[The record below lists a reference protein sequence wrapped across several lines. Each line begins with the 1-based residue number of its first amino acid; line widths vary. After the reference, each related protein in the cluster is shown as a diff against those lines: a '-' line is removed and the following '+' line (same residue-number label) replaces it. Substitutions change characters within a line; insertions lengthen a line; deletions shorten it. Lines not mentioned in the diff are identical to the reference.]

1 MSRLLLMVQPALLNL
16 QTATIGLTP
25 LIYAIQ
31 GGHMHIVEF
40 LIEHNCDV
48 NLGRLDNG
56 VTPIFTAAV
65 FTVEADEGRG
75 MAMLETLLRAGANAN
90 HVTFGE
96 LKEKLTPLLYLATT
110 NVEGCKLLGCFGAE
124 LDCTDSEGQTVAQY
138 AESTKQADVLA
149 WIEACKSFNQL
160 QIAVHAGRGDTLG
173 FLLAQDGVDVNKPKA
188 YLGDTPLIIACSIG
202 NLSIVK
208 ILLAP
213 GWTQDR
219 LMVGKGGLAV
229 DLNMVDK
236 DGNTALIVA
245 VLKGH
250 TAVVAALLDAKE
262 QNEHIINAINVS
274 VQDNKGYTA
283 HHYAT
288 TLHPNTFTPETL
300 ARLLPLPIVGG
311 SPMAT
316 LALDIPIQTVW

>member
-56 VTPIFTAAV
+56 VTPLFTAAV

-124 LDCTDSEGQTVAQY
+124 LDCTDSEGQTVAHY
-138 AESTKQADVLA
+138 AESTKSADVLA
-149 WIEACKSFNQL
+149 WNVACKSFDQL
-160 QIAVHAGRGDTLG
+160 QIAVHAGRESTLKWLLCKSNSGDG
-173 FLLAQDGVDVNKPKA
+173 
-188 YLGDTPLIIACSIG
+188 
-202 NLSIVK
+202 
-208 ILLAP
+208 
-213 GWTQDR
+213 
-219 LMVGKGGLAV
+219 
-229 DLNMVDK
+229 
-236 DGNTALIVA
+236 
-245 VLKGH
+245 
-250 TAVVAALLDAKE
+250 
-262 QNEHIINAINVS
+262 
-274 VQDNKGYTA
+274 
-283 HHYAT
+283 
-288 TLHPNTFTPETL
+288 LHPRNCTTPSLLQIAQSQSNKSMCSLIKASLRVWSPTNHWLYSLSSHAGLKEMMLCKNRVASTL
-300 ARLLPLPIVGG
+300 PFLPNELWFHIG
-311 SPMAT
+311 SF
-316 LALDIPIQTVW
+316 LVVR